1 MFTTAARGSMLDS
14 LSPAIA
20 ALFTGFPGQAFTNE
34 VAGGTPAYARKAVT
48 FGAAASGIRTSTGPA
63 VFDVPAAATVNWI
76 GFATAV
82 TAGVSL
88 AVSPNG
94 ANPKEFSLSATANT
108 LYSPAHGITAG
119 QTITFYGGAPP
130 TGLTEGTTYVACTDG
145 SLTADT
151 LKVALVASP
160 TVPIALT
167 GQPNSACLLSPIVAE
182 AFGSQGTFT
191 LAAGATL
198 NLNF

>member
-14 LSPAIA
+14 LSPAFS

-34 VAGGTPAYARKAVT
+34 VAGGSPAYARKAIT
-48 FGAAASGIRTSTGPA
+48 FGAASAGVRTSSGPV
-63 VFDVPAAATVNWI
+63 VFDVPAATTINWI
-76 GFATAV
+76 GFATAA
-82 TAGVSL
+82 TAGTSL

-94 ANPKEFSLSATANT
+94 AVPKEFSLSATANT
-108 LYSPAHGITAG
+108 LYSPAHGITG
-119 QTITFYGGAPP
+119 GSTITFYGGTPP
-130 TGLTEGTTYVACTDG
+130 TGLTEGTTYVAVAAGIT
-145 SLTADT
+145 TDT
-151 LKVALVASP
+151 LQVALVATP

-167 GQPNSACLLSPIVAE
+167 GQPTTACLLSPIVAE

-198 NLNF
+198 NLNY